1 MNLLFSKYQ
10 GTGNDFIILD
20 NRDGRYD
27 KLKLEQIHL
36 LCDRR
41 FGIGADGLMML
52 GNAEGY
58 DFSMAYF
65 NADGKEGSMCGNGG
79 RCLVSFANHI
89 GIHKTSYKFIATDGE
104 HSAEIDLGGLVRL
117 KMKDVDKVK
126 QVNDHYELDT
136 GSPHFVRFISE
147 VKTFDVTKEG
157 RAIRSSKEFLEN
169 GINVNFVQ
177 NVNDHT
183 IFVRTYERGVEA
195 ETLSCGTGVTASAL
209 MAAHNDNGFNQVD
222 VVTLGGKLSVEFDRT
237 GENEFRNIW
246 LIGPAAYVFSGQI
259 SVK

>member
-1 MNLLFSKYQ
+1 MNLIFSKYQ

-27 KLKLEQIHL
+27 KLTREQIRS
-36 LCDRR
+36 LCERR
-41 FGIGADGLMML
+41 FGIGADGLMLL
-52 GNAEGY
+52 GKAAGY
-58 DFSMAYF
+58 DFSMTYH
-65 NADGKEGSMCGNGG
+65 NADGNEGSMCGNGG
-79 RCLVSFANHI
+79 RCLVSFANHS
-89 GIHKTSYKFIATDGE
+89 GIHKTAYRFIATDGTHE
-104 HSAEIDLGGLVRL
+104 AEIDLDGQVRL

-147 VKTFDVTKEG
+147 VKTHDVTREG
-157 RAIRSSKEFLEN
+157 RAIRSSKEHMEK

-222 VVTLGGKLSVEFDRT
+222 VVTLGGKLSVEYDRT
-237 GENEFRNIW
+237 GDTEFRNIW
-246 LIGPAAYVFSGQI
+246 LIGPATFVFSGQI
-259 SVK
+259 SI

>member
-1 MNLLFSKYQ
+1 MHLHFSKYQ
-10 GTGNDFIILD
+10 GTGNDFVILD
-20 NRDGRYD
+20 NRANRY
-27 KLKLEQIHL
+27 KLKPEQIRF

-52 GNAEGY
+52 GQAEGY
-58 DFSMAYF
+58 DFSMAYY
-65 NADGKEGSMCGNGG
+65 NADGNEGSMCGNGG
-79 RCLVSFANHI
+79 RCLVSFANHV
-89 GIHKTSYKFIATDGE
+89 GIHKNAYKFIATDGPHE
-104 HSAEIDLGGLVRL
+104 AEMDLDGLVRL

-126 QVNDHYELDT
+126 QVADHFELDT
-136 GSPHFVRFISE
+136 GSPHYVKFIND
-147 VKTFDVTKEG
+147 VKTYEVTREG
-157 RAIRSSKEFLEN
+157 RAIRSSKEFLDK

-209 MAAHNDNGFNQVD
+209 MAAHNDTGFNQVD

-237 GENEFRNIW
+237 GDNEFRNIW
-246 LIGPAAYVFSGQI
+246 LVGPATFVFSGELT
-259 SVK
+259 VK